1 MTDLMT
7 QVWDDI
13 ADGAPPGTTHML
25 DLYRPICARYR
36 PETIRRHESRLVG
49 AIYARLEALRMLEY
63 LRAISAREGGTR

>member
-13 ADGAPPGTTHML
+13 ADGAPPGKTHML

-36 PETIRRHESRLVG
+36 PETIQRHEARLIG
-49 AIYARLEALRMLEY
+49 AIYARLEALREIDY
-63 LRAISAREGGTR
+63 LQRVQLKGGGR